1 MPEAC
6 GWPRAYDGRRSV
18 FLCVSYSFRAGF
30 LRVLPLGFSE
40 HLVSFLPMDWVVFEN
55 ETAGCPLFLEFK
67 CKGTK
72 GYRPV
77 KGNASFTS
85 LCTSVR
91 TWCRGNASEA
101 HPSEWKGMPRL
112 EKGLTII
119 DGMVKHYGRKG

>member
-67 CKGTK
+67 CKG
-72 GYRPV
+72 RQSVPLAEE
-77 KGNASFTS
+77 NASFTS
-85 LCTSVR
+85 AFTNEQAR
-91 TWCRGNASEA
+91 
-101 HPSEWKGMPRL
+101 
-112 EKGLTII
+112 
-119 DGMVKHYGRKG
+119 